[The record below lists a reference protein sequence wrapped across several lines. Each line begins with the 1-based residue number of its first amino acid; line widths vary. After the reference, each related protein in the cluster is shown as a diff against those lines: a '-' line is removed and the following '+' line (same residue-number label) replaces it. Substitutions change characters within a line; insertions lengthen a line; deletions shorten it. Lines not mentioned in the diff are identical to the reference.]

1 MATAIGTSKCGRR
14 HKPCPICKKNHAV
27 WWNAAKGRW
36 FFSVAVSGTKK
47 FRQLNLGPDHDD
59 AIRQWHRIE
68 AGEVTTEPKAEPITT
83 SGDAILVGE
92 LCDAFLEALQA
103 RIATKKISKERF
115 INTKRM
121 LGQFCKSFGANT
133 VARMRIGG
141 VARIETWL
149 ASKTTWGSKAD
160 PISRIKQLF
169 NWATANGYIPS
180 SPVKTLE
187 SGKHGIRVSYFTAE
201 QEAAIF
207 KDCNPHFAIGFRLLL
222 LTGCRPDE
230 IASLTADDVHDDAS
244 GFYLL
249 VEHKNQRHTGKR
261 RRIFLVPEAEK
272 IIREALAKYPKG
284 RLFRSGNKTAK
295 GYPPL
300 SPEYFGNAF
309 RKIAKRADC
318 KKIGLDDFV
327 FEAKKKK
334 YKYVPYTARHTFA
347 VRYLT
352 GFYRDGKG
360 RPIIL
365 TYGEVAALLGNS
377 AKMVE
382 KIYGHLVDQTKFLTD
397 RLCGRF
403 E

>member
-1 MATAIGTSKCGRR
+1 MATAKRAAKSKRGRKVR
-14 HKPCPICKKNHAV
+14 KPCAVCGKLHAV
-27 WWNAAKGRW
+27 WWASNKGRW
-36 FFSVAVSGTKK
+36 MLTTPDQK
-47 FRQLNLGPDHDD
+47 QLNLGADHDD

-68 AGEVTTEPKAEPITT
+68 AGELEPKKPEPITAT
-83 SGDAILVGE
+83 GDAILVGD
-92 LCDAFLEALQA
+92 LNDAFLAALKG
-103 RIATKKISKERF
+103 RIATGKIGADRYANS
-115 INTKRM
+115 KRM
-121 LGQFCKSFGANT
+121 LTEFVREFGNST
-133 VARMRIGG
+133 IARLRVGG

-149 ASKTTWGSKAD
+149 AEKTTWGSKAD

-169 NWATANGYIPS
+169 NWGVAQGFIPS
-180 SPVKTLE
+180 SPVKALE
-187 SGKHGIRVSYFTAE
+187 SGKHGARVSYFTAE

-207 KDCNPHFAIGFRLLL
+207 KDANPHFSKSYRLVL

-230 IASLTADDVHDDAS
+230 VCSLEASDVHDDAS

-272 IIREALAKYPKG
+272 IVREALEQHPKG
-284 RLFRSGNKTAK
+284 RLFRSGNKTDK

-300 SPEYFGNAF
+300 SPEYFNQYF
-309 RKIAKRADC
+309 TKLRQRPNC
-318 KKIGLDDFV
+318 KKLGLDDYETV
-327 FEAKKKK
+327 AEKRL

-352 GFYRDGKG
+352 GFYRDAKG

-382 KIYGHLVDQTKFLTD
+382 KIYGHLVDQTKFLSD
-397 RLCGRF
+397 RLTGRF
-403 E
+403 D